1 MGGNES
7 KEQYKTD
14 LKNLGEKEEKNN
26 NELEFGED
34 VIFTTKLLINFSE
47 NEPEKSYKKICF
59 LNKGRF
65 CEVNLVQNILSENKY
80 AMKTFNKTKN
90 YSPEDEES
98 IKKEFEI
105 LKSIDHPNVVKMIGF
120 YSKKN
125 ACHLIT
131 ELCNGGNLFQE
142 LLNKGPYSEKAT
154 AFIMYQIFSALNYC
168 HKKNIIIRGLT
179 LDNILISDKNNGYPI
194 IKLSYFGI
202 SKLVEKGS
210 IQKND
215 IGFSYYLAPEIL
227 KKCYNEKC
235 DIWSA
240 GVIMYFLLSARPPFG
255 GESNEEI
262 LSKIKEG
269 SFDINSSPFNELSK
283 NCIDLLKKLL
293 DVQVFSRINAN
304 EALSHPWF
312 EENFSK
318 SLFMR
323 IKDEKAIE
331 ILINNIKNY
340 KKQNIIQKTALAY
353 LIHNFSQMKEV
364 VNACKLFYSFD
375 KDQDGKINKDE
386 LYEGL
391 KLKIKS
397 DTLKNDVDVFFK
409 NIDMDNSGFIEY
421 EEFVR
426 AAVNKKKFLNR
437 NIIKFAFNYFDKD
450 GSGTITFDE
459 IQNVFENNIVGKE
472 KADELLKKIFSE
484 VDLDLDGK
492 ITIEE
497 FSKIM
502 RQMIIQN

>member
-14 LKNLGEKEEKNN
+14 LKNIGEKEDKNG
-26 NELEFGED
+26 LEFGED
-34 VIFTTKLLINFSE
+34 VIFTTKLLVDYSE
-47 NEPEKSYKKICF
+47 NEPDKSFKKICF

-65 CEVNLVQNILSENKY
+65 CEVNLVQNILTENKY

-90 YSPEDEES
+90 YSSEDEES

-131 ELCNGGNLFQE
+131 ELCNGGSLFKE
-142 LLNKGPYSEKAT
+142 LLNNGPYSEKAT
-154 AFIMYQIFSALNYC
+154 AFIMFQIFSALNYC
-168 HKKNIIIRGLT
+168 HKKNIIISGLS

-202 SKLVEKGS
+202 SKLAEKGA

-215 IGFSYYLAPEIL
+215 IGFSYYIAPEIL

-262 LSKIKEG
+262 ISKIKIG
-269 SFDINSSPFNELSK
+269 NYDINCSPFSELSK
-283 NCIDLLKKLL
+283 NCIDLLQKLL
-293 DVQVFSRINAN
+293 DIQVFSRITSND
-304 EALSHPWF
+304 ALNHPWF
-312 EENFSK
+312 KENSSK
-318 SLFMR
+318 VYFVKT
-323 IKDEKAIE
+323 KDEKSVD
-331 ILINNIKNY
+331 ILIDNIKNY

-353 LIHNFSQMKEV
+353 LIHNFSQMKEI
-364 VNACKLFYSFD
+364 VNACKLFYFFD
-375 KDQDGKINKDE
+375 KDQDGKINKNE

-391 KLKIKS
+391 KLKTNS
-397 DTLKNDVDVFFK
+397 NTLKNDIDVFFN
-409 NIDMDNSGFIEY
+409 NIDMDNNGFIEY

-437 NIIKFAFNYFDKD
+437 NIIKYAFNYFDKD

-459 IQNVFENNIVGKE
+459 IRNVFEKNIIKNE
-472 KADELLKKIFSE
+472 NIDEVLKKIMVE
-484 VDLDLDGK
+484 ADLDLDGK

-502 RQMIIQN
+502 KQMIIQNL